1 MFHNRYPHGDAPD
14 SKVIDNMN
22 WLAEHSDVILI
33 HSKSSRQYIPNA
45 EKNKRKAFYVPLVLY
60 GEHKEKVNLEKMK
73 RRYGI
78 SSNDFVFT
86 MFGRIMPFKKFEK
99 GIEAFKKL
107 QLEHAKLLVVG
118 KSFDRNYTKK
128 IKDLCEDCD
137 SNNIFLDFQFVSDAK
152 LDGIIG
158 ISDVVIMPYENGSYM
173 NSSVMIHT
181 FSRGRT
187 VITPDICMARDIAS
201 HKFIYMYRKHLDK
214 VMLKAYKNGK
224 NINRD
229 MGEKAREY
237 VIQNNSREVVK
248 KRLYE
253 MIK

>member
-1 MFHNRYPHGDAPD
+1 
-14 SKVIDNMN
+14 
-22 WLAEHSDVILI
+22 
-33 HSKSSRQYIPNA
+33 
-45 EKNKRKAFYVPLVLY
+45 
-60 GEHKEKVNLEKMK
+60 
-73 RRYGI
+73 
-78 SSNDFVFT
+78 
-86 MFGRIMPFKKFEK
+86 
-99 GIEAFKKL
+99 
-107 QLEHAKLLVVG
+107 
-118 KSFDRNYTKK
+118 
-128 IKDLCEDCD
+128 
-137 SNNIFLDFQFVSDAK
+137 
-152 LDGIIG
+152 
-158 ISDVVIMPYENGSYM
+158 MPYENGSYM